1 MVPRKEDAVQ
11 VARLVSR
18 RSLPVPGPMQFLLES
33 VWSYCIR
40 QSLDL
45 LPNWIGTKRVHQYLF
60 VHSALNH
67 MPAALMAGY
76 LGLASPHT
84 ARWLEQ
90 TKVLTPCL
98 TTYIASKTM
107 SALFVV
113 VEFGGLHSKFWSCET
128 GDVWIMFLPRS
139 SRKPAVFRR
148 VKVLEAKKKRGN

>member
-1 MVPRKEDAVQ
+1 MLSKLLCLFHAVACQCRVRCNSCWRAYGRTVFASLWIYYPIGSVLKECISICSCIQRSTICRQRSWLDIWA
-11 VARLVSR
+11 LR
-18 RSLPVPGPMQFLLES
+18 RH
-33 VWSYCIR
+33 IR
-40 QSLDL
+40 
-45 LPNWIGTKRVHQYLF
+45 R
-60 VHSALNH
+60 
-67 MPAALMAGY
+67 AG
-76 LGLASPHT
+76 
-84 ARWLEQ
+84 WEQ